1 MLFLDKQC
9 LNVFCFLVVII
20 TNDDRDD
27 DNDQQIEPEQKKNE
41 KNLNDRFSEI
51 ELFQESSL
59 VCVCD

>member
-27 DNDQQIEPEQKKNE
+27 HDDDNDQQIEPEK
-41 KNLNDRFSEI
+41 
-51 ELFQESSL
+51 ESK
-59 VCVCD
+59 